1 MKFWKNFKHFLTGL
15 ILLAPLP
22 AATQPRLLLSVD
34 SLLQL
39 GMAQNVQLRI
49 LRQQEEMARSRAKT
63 ARTAKLPEVQVGLKG
78 GYLGQPIVFREG
90 LSHPTRPQSPHWL
103 QNYEIDLSQPIYQGG
118 RIRYSIEKADIEQK
132 IAELQTLQNEADIKL
147 ALLEQ
152 YMQLFSLYKQ
162 QTVLARN
169 IEESTKRLENI
180 KSKKRQGL
188 ITNNDVL
195 RSELQLTN
203 DRLALQ
209 EVDNSLTLMS
219 QQLDI
224 LLGLDEQTLI
234 VPDTTLLRQI
244 NPTSD
249 YADYLQKA
257 YRDDWTMRR
266 LRQETQLALNNQ
278 RLVKAEFLPQLSLY
292 AGNTLARPIT
302 RTMADYYNNSWNIGL
317 TLSYPLSSLYK
328 NRHKLEEARLNI
340 YASQQQEEL
349 RKQSLRMEIRTAL
362 IRHQE
367 AQDRVKALE
376 LSVRQARENYRIM
389 RNRYFGQL
397 SILTDLL
404 DANSV
409 LLDAELQLTTARA
422 RVIYTLIPQH
432 ILLEINLKY

>member
-49 LRQQEEMARSRAKT
+49 LHQQEEMARSRAKT

-317 TLSYPLSSLYK
+317 TLSYPLSSLYT

-340 YASQQQEEL
+340 DASQQQEEL
-349 RKQSLRMEIRTAL
+349 RKQSLRMEIHTAL

-422 RVIYTLIPQH
+422 RVIYTYYELQKACG
-432 ILLEINLKY
+432 LL

>member
-1 MKFWKNFKHFLTGL
+1 MKFWKNFKYFLTGL

-22 AATQPRLLLSVD
+22 AATQPRLLLNVD

-340 YASQQQEEL
+340 DASQQQEEL

-422 RVIYTLIPQH
+422 RVIYTYYELQKACG
-432 ILLEINLKY
+432 LL

>member
-22 AATQPRLLLSVD
+22 AATQPSLLLSVD

-278 RLVKAEFLPQLSLY
+278 RLVKAEFRPQLSLY

-328 NRHKLEEARLNI
+328 SRHKLEEARLNI
-340 YASQQQEEL
+340 DASQQQEKL

-422 RVIYTLIPQH
+422 RVIYTYYELQKACG
-432 ILLEINLKY
+432 LL

>member
-63 ARTAKLPEVQVGLKG
+63 TRTAKLPEVQVGLKG

-340 YASQQQEEL
+340 DASQQQEEL
-349 RKQSLRMEIRTAL
+349 HKQSLRMEIRTAL

-422 RVIYTLIPQH
+422 RVIYTYYELQKACG
-432 ILLEINLKY
+432 LL

>member
-103 QNYEIDLSQPIYQGG
+103 QNYEIDFSQPIYQGG

-292 AGNTLARPIT
+292 AGNTLARPII

-340 YASQQQEEL
+340 DASQQQEEL

-422 RVIYTLIPQH
+422 RVIYTYYELQKACG
-432 ILLEINLKY
+432 LL

>member
-49 LRQQEEMARSRAKT
+49 QRQQEEMARSRAKT

-340 YASQQQEEL
+340 DASQQQEEL

-422 RVIYTLIPQH
+422 RVIYTYYELQKACG
-432 ILLEINLKY
+432 LL

>member
-22 AATQPRLLLSVD
+22 AATRPRLLLSVD

-224 LLGLDEQTLI
+224 LLGLNEQTLI

-340 YASQQQEEL
+340 DASQQQEEL

-422 RVIYTLIPQH
+422 RVIYTYYELQKACG
-432 ILLEINLKY
+432 LL

>member
-234 VPDTTLLRQI
+234 IPDTTLLRQI

-340 YASQQQEEL
+340 DASQQQEEL

-422 RVIYTLIPQH
+422 RVIFTYYELQKACG
-432 ILLEINLKY
+432 LL

>member
-22 AATQPRLLLSVD
+22 AATQPSLLLSVD

-340 YASQQQEEL
+340 DASQQQEEL

-422 RVIYTLIPQH
+422 RVIYTYYELQKACG
-432 ILLEINLKY
+432 LL

>member
-234 VPDTTLLRQI
+234 VPDTTLLHQI

-340 YASQQQEEL
+340 DASQQQEEL

-376 LSVRQARENYRIM
+376 LSVHQARENYRIM

-422 RVIYTLIPQH
+422 RVIYTYYELQKACG
-432 ILLEINLKY
+432 LL

>member
-49 LRQQEEMARSRAKT
+49 LHQQEEMARSRAKT

-103 QNYEIDLSQPIYQGG
+103 QNYEIDFSQPIYQGG

-278 RLVKAEFLPQLSLY
+278 RLVKAEFRPQLSLY

-302 RTMADYYNNSWNIGL
+302 RTMVDYYNNSWNIGL

-328 NRHKLEEARLNI
+328 NLHKLEEARLNI
-340 YASQQQEEL
+340 DASQQQEEL

-422 RVIYTLIPQH
+422 RVIYTYYELQKACG
-432 ILLEINLKY
+432 LL

>member
-1 MKFWKNFKHFLTGL
+1 MKFWKNFKYFLTGL

-22 AATQPRLLLSVD
+22 AATQPRLLLNVD

-234 VPDTTLLRQI
+234 IPDTTLLRQI

-340 YASQQQEEL
+340 DASQQQEEL

-422 RVIYTLIPQH
+422 RVIYTYYELQKACG
-432 ILLEINLKY
+432 LL

>member
-1 MKFWKNFKHFLTGL
+1 MKFWKNFKRFLTGL

-234 VPDTTLLRQI
+234 VPDTTLLRKI

-340 YASQQQEEL
+340 DASQQQEEL

-422 RVIYTLIPQH
+422 RVIYTYYELQKACG
-432 ILLEINLKY
+432 LL

>member
-22 AATQPRLLLSVD
+22 AATQSRLLLSVD

-49 LRQQEEMARSRAKT
+49 LRQQEEMVRSRAKT

-340 YASQQQEEL
+340 DASQQQEEL

-367 AQDRVKALE
+367 AQDRVKAME

-422 RVIYTLIPQH
+422 RVIYTYYELQKACG
-432 ILLEINLKY
+432 LL

>member
-1 MKFWKNFKHFLTGL
+1 
-15 ILLAPLP
+15 
-22 AATQPRLLLSVD
+22 
-34 SLLQL
+34 
-39 GMAQNVQLRI
+39 MAQNVQLRI

-340 YASQQQEEL
+340 DASQQQEEL

-422 RVIYTLIPQH
+422 RVIYTYYELQKACG
-432 ILLEINLKY
+432 LL

>member
-49 LRQQEEMARSRAKT
+49 LHQQEEMARSRAKT

-234 VPDTTLLRQI
+234 VPDTALLRQI

-340 YASQQQEEL
+340 DASQQQEEL

-422 RVIYTLIPQH
+422 RVIYTYYELQKACG
-432 ILLEINLKY
+432 LL

>member
-132 IAELQTLQNEADIKL
+132 IVELQTLQNEADIKL

-224 LLGLDEQTLI
+224 LLGLDEQTFI

-340 YASQQQEEL
+340 DASQQQEEL

-367 AQDRVKALE
+367 AQDRVKSLE

-422 RVIYTLIPQH
+422 RVIYTYYELQKACG
-432 ILLEINLKY
+432 LL

>member
-22 AATQPRLLLSVD
+22 AATQPRLLLSID

-340 YASQQQEEL
+340 DASQQQEEL

-422 RVIYTLIPQH
+422 RVIYTYYELQKACG
-432 ILLEINLKY
+432 LL

>member
-49 LRQQEEMARSRAKT
+49 LHQQEEMARSRAKT

-103 QNYEIDLSQPIYQGG
+103 QNYEIGLSQPIYQGG

-340 YASQQQEEL
+340 DASQQQEEL

-422 RVIYTLIPQH
+422 RVIYTYYELQKACG
-432 ILLEINLKY
+432 LL

>member
-1 MKFWKNFKHFLTGL
+1 MKFWKNFKRFLTGL

-234 VPDTTLLRQI
+234 VPDTTLLRKI

-340 YASQQQEEL
+340 DASLQQEEL

-422 RVIYTLIPQH
+422 RVIYTYYELQKACG
-432 ILLEINLKY
+432 LL

>member
-1 MKFWKNFKHFLTGL
+1 
-15 ILLAPLP
+15 
-22 AATQPRLLLSVD
+22 
-34 SLLQL
+34 
-39 GMAQNVQLRI
+39 
-49 LRQQEEMARSRAKT
+49 
-63 ARTAKLPEVQVGLKG
+63 
-78 GYLGQPIVFREG
+78 
-90 LSHPTRPQSPHWL
+90 
-103 QNYEIDLSQPIYQGG
+103 
-118 RIRYSIEKADIEQK
+118 
-132 IAELQTLQNEADIKL
+132 
-147 ALLEQ
+147 
-152 YMQLFSLYKQ
+152 MQLFSLYKQ

-328 NRHKLEEARLNI
+328 NWHKLEEARLNI
-340 YASQQQEEL
+340 DASQQQEEL

-422 RVIYTLIPQH
+422 RVIYTYYELQKACG
-432 ILLEINLKY
+432 LL

>member
-39 GMAQNVQLRI
+39 GMTQNVQLRI

-340 YASQQQEEL
+340 DASQQQEEL

-422 RVIYTLIPQH
+422 RVIYTYYELQKACG
-432 ILLEINLKY
+432 LL

>member
-340 YASQQQEEL
+340 DASQQQEEL
-349 RKQSLRMEIRTAL
+349 RKQLLRMEIRTAL

-422 RVIYTLIPQH
+422 RVIYTYYELQKACG
-432 ILLEINLKY
+432 LL

>member
-266 LRQETQLALNNQ
+266 LRQETQMALNNQ

-340 YASQQQEEL
+340 DASQQQEEL

-422 RVIYTLIPQH
+422 RVIYTYYELQKACG
-432 ILLEINLKY
+432 LL

>member
-78 GYLGQPIVFREG
+78 VYLGQPIVFREG

-340 YASQQQEEL
+340 DASQQQEEL

-409 LLDAELQLTTARA
+409 LLDAELQLTTART
-422 RVIYTLIPQH
+422 RVIYTYYELQKACG
-432 ILLEINLKY
+432 LL

>member
-49 LRQQEEMARSRAKT
+49 LHQQEEMARSRAKT

-244 NPTSD
+244 TPTSD

-340 YASQQQEEL
+340 DASQQQEEL

-422 RVIYTLIPQH
+422 RVIYTYYELQKACG
-432 ILLEINLKY
+432 LL

>member
-49 LRQQEEMARSRAKT
+49 LHQQEEMARSRAKT

-266 LRQETQLALNNQ
+266 LRQEAQLALNNQ

-340 YASQQQEEL
+340 DASQQQEEL

-422 RVIYTLIPQH
+422 RVIYTYYELQKACG
-432 ILLEINLKY
+432 LL

>member
-180 KSKKRQGL
+180 KSKKRQGH

-340 YASQQQEEL
+340 DASQQQEEL

-367 AQDRVKALE
+367 AHDRVKALE

-422 RVIYTLIPQH
+422 RVIYTYYELQKACG
-432 ILLEINLKY
+432 LL

>member
-22 AATQPRLLLSVD
+22 AATRPRLLLSVD

-49 LRQQEEMARSRAKT
+49 LHQQEEMARSRAKT

-103 QNYEIDLSQPIYQGG
+103 QNYEIDLSQPVYQGG

-340 YASQQQEEL
+340 DASQQQEEL

-422 RVIYTLIPQH
+422 RVIYTYYELQKACG
-432 ILLEINLKY
+432 LL

>member
-15 ILLAPLP
+15 ILLVPLP

-49 LRQQEEMARSRAKT
+49 LHQQEEMARSRAKT

-340 YASQQQEEL
+340 DASQQQEEL

-422 RVIYTLIPQH
+422 RVIYTYYELQKACG
-432 ILLEINLKY
+432 LL

>member
-49 LRQQEEMARSRAKT
+49 LHQQEEMARSRAKT

-340 YASQQQEEL
+340 DASQQQEEL

-422 RVIYTLIPQH
+422 RVIYTYYELQKACG
-432 ILLEINLKY
+432 LL

>member
-63 ARTAKLPEVQVGLKG
+63 AHTAKLPEVQVGLKG

-340 YASQQQEEL
+340 DASQQQEEL

-422 RVIYTLIPQH
+422 RVIYTYYELQKACG
-432 ILLEINLKY
+432 LL

>member
-1 MKFWKNFKHFLTGL
+1 MKFWKNFKRFLTGL

-340 YASQQQEEL
+340 DASQQQEEL

-376 LSVRQARENYRIM
+376 LSVHQARENYRIM

-422 RVIYTLIPQH
+422 RVIYTYYELQKACG
-432 ILLEINLKY
+432 LL

>member
-340 YASQQQEEL
+340 DASQQQEEL
-349 RKQSLRMEIRTAL
+349 RKQSLHMEIRTAL

-422 RVIYTLIPQH
+422 RVIYTYYELQKACG
-432 ILLEINLKY
+432 LL

>member
-1 MKFWKNFKHFLTGL
+1 MKFWKNFKRFLTGL

-340 YASQQQEEL
+340 NASQQQEEL

-422 RVIYTLIPQH
+422 RVIYTYYELQKACG
-432 ILLEINLKY
+432 LL

>member
-132 IAELQTLQNEADIKL
+132 IVELQTLQNEADIKL

-340 YASQQQEEL
+340 DASQQQEEL
-349 RKQSLRMEIRTAL
+349 RKQSLRMEIRTVL

-422 RVIYTLIPQH
+422 RVIYTYYELQKACG
-432 ILLEINLKY
+432 LL

>member
-39 GMAQNVQLRI
+39 GIAQNVQLRI

-132 IAELQTLQNEADIKL
+132 IAELQTLQNEAGIKL

-340 YASQQQEEL
+340 DASQQQEEL

-422 RVIYTLIPQH
+422 RVIYTYYELQKACG
-432 ILLEINLKY
+432 LL

>member
-49 LRQQEEMARSRAKT
+49 LHQQEEMARSRAKT

-78 GYLGQPIVFREG
+78 SYLGQPIVFREG

-340 YASQQQEEL
+340 DASQQQEEL

-422 RVIYTLIPQH
+422 RVIYTYYELQKACG
-432 ILLEINLKY
+432 LL

>member
-63 ARTAKLPEVQVGLKG
+63 TRTAKLPEVQVGLKG

-103 QNYEIDLSQPIYQGG
+103 QNYEIDFSQPIYQGG

-340 YASQQQEEL
+340 DASQQQEEL

-422 RVIYTLIPQH
+422 RVIYTYYELQKACG
-432 ILLEINLKY
+432 LL